1 MAQMTLRH
9 LVLAILVCFAPDV
22 AVAQTAAE
30 VTASRAE
37 AAEQWDEAVRAHRVV
52 VAADPQRSD
61 VWVRIADIEARR
73 GNLSA
78 SVEALALAVAATPE
92 SAALYARL
100 SQAYASAGFG
110 PAALHAINGALA
122 LEPRE
127 PAYLRAR
134 ATLATWT
141 GDYRGAQDSYQQL
154 EVLYPDD
161 LDIALAFA
169 RVSAWSGDTDQAV
182 KEYKRYLRATPSN
195 TPVWLELAKAESWRG
210 NYAGAVQALDAYRA
224 RDGETEAY
232 RAELASVFASGG
244 RPTTAEGLLSSLLAK
259 SPADYDLNL
268 THAIALARQQ
278 RPRAAFESLDTV
290 RRLSPEGA
298 ETRSAERV
306 LRTLLSS
313 SAESPFTAYADSD
326 NLQVQRM
333 APRATIALNS
343 GAQFSAGYERSRL
356 DARSGSGLDGLDGS
370 TATQY
375 EHTWVGAAQRFGRIA
390 LNGQAGYAK
399 GADHVSTTFGVG
411 FDARPADSFA
421 FSLSHTARPFVVSP
435 RTVDLGLTATA
446 QHAELEWTPTLRYH
460 VVFDASVQQL
470 SDGNRR
476 WEVTVS
482 PRRAIAR
489 RAGFNLDL
497 GVTAYRMST
506 ARDLDHGYYDPRRYE
521 YYAATMYPYLKVREN
536 IGLALTLAVGA
547 QRDSSWPSYRIGGNA
562 SGEATFGI
570 YRPWVLKVSGSATLN
585 GRLDSGAFRGFGAG
599 AALVRRF

>member
-1 MAQMTLRH
+1 MTLRN
-9 LVLAILVCFAPDV
+9 LVLATFVCFAPDLV
-22 AVAQTAAE
+22 VAQTAAE
-30 VTASRAE
+30 IAASQAE
-37 AAEQWDEAVRAHRVV
+37 AAEQWEEAVRAHRAVI
-52 VAADPQRSD
+52 AADPQRSD

-78 SVEALALAVAATPE
+78 SVDALGRAVAATPGT
-92 SAALYARL
+92 AALYARL

-110 PAALHAINGALA
+110 PAALHAIDGALA
-122 LEPRE
+122 LEPRQ
-127 PAYLRAR
+127 PAYLSAR

-141 GDYRGAQDSYQQL
+141 GDYAAAQESYRQL

-161 LDIALAFA
+161 LNIALAFA
-169 RVSAWSGDTDQAV
+169 RVSAWAGDTDQAV
-182 KEYKRYLRATPSN
+182 KEYTRYLRTTPSA
-195 TPVWLELAKAESWRG
+195 TAVWLELAKAESWRG
-210 NYAGAVQALDAYRA
+210 NYAGAVEALDAYRA
-224 RDGETEAY
+224 RAGETEAY

-244 RPTTAEGLLSSLLAK
+244 RPTAAEGLLTSLLAK
-259 SPADYDLNL
+259 SPADYALNL

-290 RRLSPEGA
+290 RQLSPDGA
-298 ETRSAERV
+298 ETRTAERV

-326 NLQVQRM
+326 DLQVQRV
-333 APRATIALNS
+333 APRATVALTS
-343 GAQFSAGYERSRL
+343 GTQFSAGYERSRL
-356 DARSGSGLDGLDGS
+356 DARSGSGLDRLNGS
-370 TATQY
+370 TGAQY

-390 LNGQAGYAK
+390 VNGQAGYAN
-399 GADHVSTTFGVG
+399 GADHGSATFVLG

-421 FSLSHTARPFVVSP
+421 FSLSHTSRPFVVSP
-435 RTVDLGLTATA
+435 RTVDLGLTATG
-446 QHAELEWTPTLRYH
+446 QRAELEWTPTLRSH
-460 VVFDASVQQL
+460 VAFDASVQQL

-482 PRRAIAR
+482 PRRAVAR

-506 ARDLDHGYYDPRRYE
+506 TRDLDHGYYDPRRYE

-536 IGLALTLAVGA
+536 IGLAMTLAMGA
-547 QRDSSWPSYRIGGNA
+547 QRDSSWASFRFGGNV

-570 YRPWVLKVSGSATLN
+570 YRPWVLKVSGSATMN